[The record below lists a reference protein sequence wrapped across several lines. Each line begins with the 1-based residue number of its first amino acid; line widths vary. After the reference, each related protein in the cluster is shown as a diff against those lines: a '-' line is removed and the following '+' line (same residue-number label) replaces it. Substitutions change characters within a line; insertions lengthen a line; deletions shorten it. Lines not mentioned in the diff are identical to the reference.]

1 MKSCTTPIISS
12 IVQLSTFVPSSAPN
26 TLLAL
31 LIGILTPLTVHIGG
45 EQVGVVADIHDILY
59 QVVLLLLSE
68 LLMSLILTVVYHVCV
83 YALVYKYSSL
93 VY

>member
-1 MKSCTTPIISS
+1 MISS

-31 LIGILTPLTVHIGG
+31 IIRILTPLTVHIGG
-45 EQVGVVADIHDILY
+45 EQVGVVADVHDILN

-68 LLMSLILTVVYHVCV
+68 LLKVLILIVVYHVYV
-83 YALVYKYSSL
+83 SALVYKNSSL

>member
-1 MKSCTTPIISS
+1 MISS
-12 IVQLSTFVPSSAPN
+12 MVQLSTFVPSSVPN

-31 LIGILTPLTVHIGG
+31 IILILTPLTVHIGG

-68 LLMSLILTVVYHVCV
+68 LLIVLILSVVYHVCV
-83 YALVYKYSSL
+83 SVLV
-93 VY
+93 